1 MKVADSPQARSSTR
15 LAQPP
20 ATRTNSASRAVSTIF
35 GFCAAAALGAALAAL
50 YGHSS
55 GSAPDERWQLAARYT
70 ARFSFSIFLP
80 VFVASAWNRLAPGRV
95 SRFLVRRRRALGLA
109 FATAHTVHLVALVT
123 YNVVA
128 GTRPDVAT
136 LVGGGGAYL
145 ILFAMAAT
153 SNDASVRRLGRNWLR
168 LHKLGV
174 YWLWFVFALSYAG
187 RTFGGNPGFAPLLAA
202 ALAALALRVAAAR
215 KHRPRPGRSTP

>member
-1 MKVADSPQARSSTR
+1 M
-15 LAQPP
+15 
-20 ATRTNSASRAVSTIF
+20 
-35 GFCAAAALGAALAAL
+35 LAAL
-50 YGHSS
+50 YGYSS

-70 ARFSFSIFLP
+70 ARFAFSIFLP

-109 FATAHTVHLVALVT
+109 FATAHTVHLVALVA

-128 GTRPDVAT
+128 GTRPDAPTIAV
-136 LVGGGGAYL
+136 GGGAYL
-145 ILFAMAAT
+145 LMFAMAAT

-174 YWLWFVFALSYAG
+174 YWLWFVFTFSYAG
-187 RTFGGNPGFAPLLAA
+187 RTFGGKPGFAPWLAA
-202 ALAALALRVAAAR
+202 AVAALALRIAAAR
-215 KHRPRPGRSTP
+215 TRRPLSGRSAC

>member
-1 MKVADSPQARSSTR
+1 MKLAGSTLARSGARSR
-15 LAQPP
+15 RP
-20 ATRTNSASRAVSTIF
+20 ASPVVA
-35 GFCAAAALGAALAAL
+35 FCAAAALGATLAAL
-50 YGHSS
+50 YGHATA
-55 GSAPDERWQLAARYT
+55 SAPDERWRLAARYT

-109 FATAHTVHLVALVT
+109 FATAHTVHLGALVA

-145 ILFAMAAT
+145 VMFAMAAT
-153 SNDASVRRLGRNWLR
+153 SNDASVRLLGRNWLR
-168 LHKLGV
+168 LHALGV
-174 YWLWFVFALSYAG
+174 YWLWFVFAFSYAG
-187 RTFGGNPGFAPLLAA
+187 RSFGGNLAFAPLFAA
-202 ALAALALRVAAAR
+202 AVGALALRIAAAR
-215 KHRPRPGRSTP
+215 SRRPRREPSALAF